1 MSVPN
6 RNAKNTIKIGLLG
19 VFFAALCC
27 ATPLGVFVL
36 GGLGL
41 SFLLPKLDT
50 ILLLLLLGGLTLVGY
65 GLWKLRTPRI

>member
-6 RNAKNTIKIGLLG
+6 RKAKNTIKAGLLG

-41 SFLLPKLDT
+41 SFLLPKLDI
-50 ILLLLLLGGLTLVGY
+50 ILLLLSLGCLMLVGY
-65 GLWKLRTPRI
+65 GLWKLHTSRV